1 MSRRVFVSRHCC
13 AWRNWATGSFFAVL
27 IAGASG
33 AVEAQDA
40 SEAQNASEAVD
51 ARPRE
56 AGDSGAIQP
65 DAEAAQAEADLQLVS
80 AMERVLA
87 RAIARAEKSVVS
99 IARRSKSSEYARR
112 DAQPDLLGLATR
124 QAGAPSND
132 PRDPEFVPNEFA
144 TGVVVD
150 SSGLVLT
157 NAHVID
163 PESDHFVTTVDHKV
177 FEMKIK
183 ATDPR
188 SDLAVLELK
197 QPRLRSDNDF
207 VPIAFGDAAT
217 VRKGQIVISLG
228 NPYAIAR
235 DGQAS
240 ASWGIVANL
249 ARKAGASPRVDQ
261 LQLRDDAKMLHHF
274 GTLIQTDAKLN
285 LGTSGGAL
293 LNLRGEMIGL
303 TTSLAA
309 TAGYELPA
317 GYAIPVDETFRRVV
331 ETLKKGR
338 EVEYGLLGIVPQHLH
353 PLEVLKG
360 LHGSLVQDVR
370 QGDPAARYGIE
381 PGDIVTH
388 VDGRPIYD
396 ADGLKLHVGK
406 LPPAATTTL
415 TILRAGQTLQKRVV
429 LSKYPLSMPQI
440 VTDRPAAWRGVRVDY
455 PTVTRAVA
463 PGEIADFADLSG
475 FSGVCVA
482 ARDVETDS
490 PAWRA
495 GLRPGTRISHVGPT
509 PVETPD
515 EFRRAVA
522 DKAGP
527 IRLRI
532 IGPGGESKTIAIPAE

>member
-1 MSRRVFVSRHCC
+1 MGLLALAFVLTLAGGTTSRARAQALAES
-13 AWRNWATGSFFAVL
+13 GSAADRKDDRL
-27 IAGASG
+27 
-33 AVEAQDA
+33 D
-40 SEAQNASEAVD
+40 
-51 ARPRE
+51 
-56 AGDSGAIQP
+56 
-65 DAEAAQAEADLQLVS
+65 AQAEADLQLVS
-80 AMERVLA
+80 AMERVVA

-99 IARRSKSSEYARR
+99 IARRSKSSEYARH
-112 DAQPDLLGLATR
+112 DSQPDLLGLAAR
-124 QAGAPSND
+124 QAGNVPAD

-144 TGVVVD
+144 TGVIID
-150 SSGLVLT
+150 ASGLVLT

-163 PESDHFVTTVDHKV
+163 ADSDHFVTTIDHKV
-177 FEMKIK
+177 FEMQIK

-188 SDLAVLELK
+188 SDLAVLALK
-197 QPRLRSDNDF
+197 QPRLKSDDDF
-207 VPIAFGDAAT
+207 VPIAFGDAT
-217 VRKGQIVISLG
+217 TLHKGQIVISLG

-240 ASWGIVANL
+240 ASWGIVSNL
-249 ARKAGASPRVDQ
+249 ARKAGSPPRVDH
-261 LQLRDDAKMLHHF
+261 LPATDATKMLHHF

-293 LNLRGEMIGL
+293 LNLRGEMVGL

-317 GYAIPVDETFRRVV
+317 GYAIPVDDSFRRIVD
-331 ETLKKGR
+331 TLKKGR

-353 PLEVLKG
+353 PLDVLKG
-360 LHGSLVQDVR
+360 WHGSLVQDVR
-370 QGDPAARYGIE
+370 PGDPAARYGVE

-415 TILRAGQTLQKRVV
+415 TILRGGQTLQKKVV
-429 LSKYPLSMPQI
+429 LSKYPLALEQI
-440 VTDRPAAWRGVRVDY
+440 VTERPPAWRGMRVDY
-455 PTVTRAVA
+455 PTVTRQVN
-463 PGEIADFADLSG
+463 PGEIADFARLSG

-482 ARDVETDS
+482 ARDVETES

-495 GLRPGTRISHVGPT
+495 GLRPGTRISHVGST

-522 DKAGP
+522 DKNGAV
-527 IRLRI
+527 RLRI
-532 IGPGGESKTIAIPAE
+532 ISPDGELKAVNIAPE